1 MKKQFDRILKD
12 MDPLLKEVIK
22 PIVETIKT
30 IDHDPDSKQWV
41 MIAVISIILSVLF
54 IGIASCM
61 IFNYKKIK
69 NVKVVSEDRQEN
81 QPDNVWRKIC
91 EHILTYFKN

>member
-1 MKKQFDRILKD
+1 MKYWILSMKKQFDRIVKD
-12 MDPLLKEVIK
+12 LDPELKEVIK

-41 MIAVISIILSVLF
+41 MIAVISIILSILF

-61 IFNYKKIK
+61 IFN
-69 NVKVVSEDRQEN
+69 
-81 QPDNVWRKIC
+81 
-91 EHILTYFKN
+91 